1 MDWMEGGLNSI
12 SRKSRAGER
21 KREAEEVI
29 ERAWLHKHKR
39 RELIAI
45 YG

>member
-1 MDWMEGGLNSI
+1 MEGGLNSI

-21 KREAEEVI
+21 KREAQEVV
-29 ERAWLHKHKR
+29 ERAWLHEHKR